1 MRIAGYPK
9 KSVRNP
15 ENQTDT
21 PMKRRFLAV
30 FALALFAV
38 SSTYAQT
45 PDDAYIFAARSPATG
60 PRMMGMAGVGI
71 AGVADYG
78 ALRTNPAGLGY
89 FSNSEISG
97 SLHTFSAT
105 EDAQYFTGIRTSS
118 AAEADIRATRL
129 SNLAYIQKL
138 PTSQGSFVLGLAF
151 NQVNTFDRNLAFGG
165 TNATSSISTSFL
177 PDANEFTVEEDDDGP
192 FPNFYNDIPQLAYD
206 GGAIEFL
213 FENVGTNDGLF
224 YEAVIPGTQID
235 QLGDVLAEGRMN
247 ELNLGGAWEASQ
259 DVMIGLAANFAFGS
273 YNFESIYEEAD
284 TYNENTASDY
294 EVVLSDRSLFGFN
307 RLLYEEGFEADLSGF
322 NLRGGVSTTTLANGL
337 RVGVTLE
344 TPTFY
349 EIRENFYR
357 ELTTWFDE
365 GGSLDAETRNEYE
378 YELRTP
384 WRIGG
389 GASWEI
395 GGFLLAGDLEYV
407 DWSQM
412 EFDGDATGGDL
423 FRDLNREVR
432 DTMDPVW
439 NMRIG
444 GAYEFGDVTVRGGV
458 AAYPDPFDRNVSRG
472 GDEADRDRRFV
483 SAGASYRF
491 AQNFHIDAGW
501 TRMKFDNEYTPYSHN
516 INEPPLVEESVTQ
529 HRFLLGVRVGF

>member
-9 KSVRNP
+9 KPIRNP
-15 ENQTDT
+15 ENQPDT
-21 PMKRRFLAV
+21 PMKRRFLPV
-30 FALALFAV
+30 FALVLFAV

-45 PDDAYIFAARSPATG
+45 PNDAYLFAARSPATG

-89 FSNSEISG
+89 FSNSELGG

-118 AAEADIRATRL
+118 AAEADVRATRF

-177 PDANEFTVEEDDDGP
+177 PYADEFTIEEDGDGYSP
-192 FPNFYNDIPQLAYD
+192 SFFNDIPQLAYEA
-206 GGAIEFL
+206 GAIEFL
-213 FENVGTNDGLF
+213 FENVGTDNDLF
-224 YEAVIPGTQID
+224 YEAVTPGARID
-235 QLGDVLAEGRMN
+235 QLGDVLEKGRTN

-259 DVMIGLAANFAFGS
+259 GVMVGLAANFAFGS

-284 TYNENTASDY
+284 TYNENAPSDY
-294 EVVLSDRSLFGFN
+294 EVALSDGSLFGFN
-307 RLLYEEGFEADLSGF
+307 RRLYEERFEADLSGF

-365 GGSLDAETRNEYE
+365 GGSLDAETNNEYE

-384 WRIGG
+384 WRIGA

-395 GGFLLAGDLEYV
+395 GSFLLSGDLEYV

-412 EFDGDATGGDL
+412 EFDGDAADGDL

-432 DTMDPVW
+432 NTMDPVW

-444 GAYEFGDVTVRGGV
+444 GAYEFGDFTVRGGV

-472 GDEADRDRRFV
+472 GGEADRDRRFV

-491 AQNFHIDAGW
+491 AQNFHLDAGW
-501 TRMKFDNEYTPYSHN
+501 TRMKFDDQYTPYADVD
-516 INEPPLVEESVTQ
+516 EPPLVEESVTQ
-529 HRFLLGVRVGF
+529 HRFLLGVRIGF

>member
-1 MRIAGYPK
+1 M
-9 KSVRNP
+9 
-15 ENQTDT
+15 
-21 PMKRRFLAV
+21 

-45 PDDAYIFAARSPATG
+45 PGDAYIFAARSPETG

-89 FSNSEISG
+89 FSNSEIGG
-97 SLHTFSAT
+97 SLHTLSAT

-118 AAEADIRATRL
+118 AAEADVRATRL

-165 TNATSSISTSFL
+165 TNATNSISTSFL
-177 PDANEFTVEEDDDGP
+177 PDPNEFTVEEDGDGYS
-192 FPNFYNDIPQLAYD
+192 PNFYSDIPQLAYD

-213 FENVGTNDGLF
+213 FENIGTNDGLF
-224 YEAVIPGTQID
+224 YEAVIPGTRID
-235 QLGDVLAEGRMN
+235 QLGDVLEKGRVN

-259 DVMIGLAANFAFGS
+259 DVMIGISANFAFGS
-273 YNFESIYEEAD
+273 YNFENIYEEAD
-284 TYNENTASDY
+284 AYGENTPEDY
-294 EVVLSDRSLFGFN
+294 EVVLSDGSLFGFN

-322 NLRGGVSTTTLANGL
+322 NVRGGVSTTTLASGL
-337 RVGVTLE
+337 RVGVLLE

-349 EIRENFYR
+349 EIRENLYR

-365 GGSLDAETRNEYE
+365 GGSLDATTNKEYE

-412 EFDGDATGGDL
+412 EFDGDAADGDL
-423 FRDLNREVR
+423 FRDLNKKVR

-439 NMRIG
+439 NMRFG
-444 GAYEFGDVTVRGGV
+444 AAYEFGDFTVRGGV
-458 AAYPDPFDRNVSRG
+458 ATYPDPFDRNVSRG
-472 GDEADRDRRFV
+472 GGEADRDRRFV
-483 SAGASYRF
+483 SAGVSYRF
-491 AQNFHIDAGW
+491 APNFYVDAGW
-501 TRMKFDNEYTPYSHN
+501 TRMKFNDEYTPYFHN
-516 INEPPLVEESVTQ
+516 VSDPPLVEESVTQ
-529 HRFLLGVRVGF
+529 HRFLLGVRIGF

>member
-1 MRIAGYPK
+1 
-9 KSVRNP
+9 
-15 ENQTDT
+15 
-21 PMKRRFLAV
+21 MKRRFLPV

-45 PDDAYIFAARSPATG
+45 PDDAYIFAARSPEIS

-89 FSNSEISG
+89 FRNSELGG

-118 AAEADIRATRL
+118 ATEADIRATRL

-177 PDANEFTVEEDDDGP
+177 PDPNEFTVEEDSDGP
-192 FPNFYNDIPQLAYD
+192 FPSFFSDIPQLAYD
-206 GGAIEFL
+206 AGAIDFL
-213 FENVGTNDGLF
+213 FENVGTNNELF
-224 YEAVIPGTQID
+224 YEAVAPGTQID
-235 QLGDVLAEGRMN
+235 QLGNVLAEGRMN

-259 DVMIGLAANFAFGS
+259 DVMIGISANFAFGS

-284 TYNENTASDY
+284 TYNENTAADY
-294 EVVLSDRSLFGFN
+294 EVVLSDGSLFGFN
-307 RLLYEEGFEADLSGF
+307 RLLFEDGFEADLSGF
-322 NLRGGVSTTTLANGL
+322 NVRGGVSTTTLASGL
-337 RVGVTLE
+337 RVGVLLE
-344 TPTFY
+344 SPTFY

-365 GGSLDAETRNEYE
+365 GGSLEAETHIEYE

-412 EFDGDATGGDL
+412 EFDGDAADGDL
-423 FRDLNREVR
+423 FRDLNREIR

-439 NMRIG
+439 NMRFG
-444 GAYEFGDVTVRGGV
+444 AAYEFGDFTVRGGV
-458 AAYPDPFDRNVSRG
+458 ATYPDPFDRNVSRG
-472 GDEADRDRRFV
+472 SNESNRDRRFV
-483 SAGASYRF
+483 SAGVSYRF
-491 AQNFHIDAGW
+491 AQNFYLDAGW

-516 INEPPLVEESVTQ
+516 INEPPLVEQNVTQ
-529 HRFLLGVRVGF
+529 NRFLLGVRIGF